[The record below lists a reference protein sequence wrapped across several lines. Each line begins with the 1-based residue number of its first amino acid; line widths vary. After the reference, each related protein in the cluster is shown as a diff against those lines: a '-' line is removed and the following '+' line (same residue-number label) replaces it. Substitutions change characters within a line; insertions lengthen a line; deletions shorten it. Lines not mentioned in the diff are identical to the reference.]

1 MIKNITFRI
10 IRYRVR
16 SFLPKLNP
24 KLYKKLFT
32 LSYKIFT
39 FVKPSQLWVII
50 LALLN
55 KTDLK
60 NLISIPSMFILFN
73 SVVSDSNEKSP
84 LNAKS
89 LYTRLEG
96 QGLTNS
102 ENNLEMFF
110 WVIIILAI
118 IKRFIVTVF
127 KFLWIPFKV
136 ALFYF
141 ILKYFG
147 FDFNYAYNV
156 LNNLTLGI
164 IDWFYDKIINFLNFF
179 NNNDKNN

>member
-1 MIKNITFRI
+1 
-10 IRYRVR
+10 
-16 SFLPKLNP
+16 
-24 KLYKKLFT
+24 
-32 LSYKIFT
+32 
-39 FVKPSQLWVII
+39 
-50 LALLN
+50 
-55 KTDLK
+55 
-60 NLISIPSMFILFN
+60 MFILFN

-84 LNAKS
+84 LNTKS

-110 WVIIILAI
+110 WVVIILAI
-118 IKRFIVTVF
+118 IKRFITTVF
-127 KFLWIPFKV
+127 KFLWMPFKV
-136 ALFYF
+136 ALIYF

-164 IDWFYDKIINFLNFF
+164 IDWFHEKIINFLNFF
-179 NNNDKNN
+179 NPNDKNN